1 MLRALLV
8 ALASSVAALLLTAWV
23 RRDAARFGLLDVA
36 NPRSSHTGEVPRGG
50 GLAIVA
56 VALCA
61 ALILALAGRFTAP
74 EALAWLG
81 GGTAVALVGLWD
93 DRAGVSVRNRLLVQF
108 AAALCVLWATQ
119 RLAAPGSAAATSPHA
134 LLWIAGT
141 LAVVWGA
148 NLFNFMDG
156 IDGLAAQQAL
166 FVAGAGWLL
175 GAGPRAGA
183 EGWMLLCL
191 AAAAAG
197 FLAWNWAPARI
208 FMGDVGSA
216 FLGFAL
222 TLLALVTGANN
233 SLALWCWLILQGAF
247 VVDATVTLSVR
258 VLRGERAS
266 AAHRQH
272 AYQRLARRFGSHARV
287 SWGFAAVNILWLLP
301 CAEYARR
308 HPQLAPWI
316 ALAALAPLVLLALL
330 CGAGRSG
337 EIGAPTHA
345 VPE

>member
-1 MLRALLV
+1 MLGTLLV
-8 ALASSVAALLLTAWV
+8 ALASGAAAALLTARV
-23 RRDAARFGLLDVA
+23 RREAARFGLLDVP
-36 NPRSSHTGEVPRGG
+36 NPRSSHTGAVPRGG

-61 ALILALAGRFTAP
+61 ALVLTLTGRFSVPEAFAWLAG
-74 EALAWLG
+74 
-81 GGTAVALVGLWD
+81 GTGVALVGLWD
-93 DRAGVSVRNRLLVQF
+93 DRAGVSVRGRLLVQF
-108 AAALCVLWATQ
+108 AAALSVVWATQ
-119 RLAAPGSAAATSPHA
+119 SLAAPDSAAATSPHA

-156 IDGLAAQQAL
+156 IDGLAAQQAV

-183 EGWMLLCL
+183 QGWMLLCL
-191 AAAAAG
+191 ASAAAG
-197 FLAWNWAPARI
+197 FLGFNWAPARI
-208 FMGDVGSA
+208 FLGDVGSA

-222 TLLALVTGANN
+222 ALLALVTGANN

-272 AYQRLARRFGSHARV
+272 AYQRLARRFNSHARV

-301 CAEYARR
+301 WAECARR
-308 HPQLAPWI
+308 HPQMAPWI
-316 ALAALAPLVLLALL
+316 ALAALAPLVLIALL
-330 CGAGRSG
+330 CGAGRPG
-337 EIGAPTHA
+337 EIGAPA
-345 VPE
+345 RAAGE